1 MWRQKR
7 YRRADGQREE
17 VIFRQDVSRL
27 AAVIDRV
34 QSASASIPVLQPV
47 KRPAHGHFP
56 AQQRGTVPGF
66 GDRSDATL
74 RKVLS
79 RFAEPNSGPSESSP
93 VASLQPYCEID
104 LLAASRSVSK
114 LAYEIQPEP
123 NPDWVAHRPALR

>member
-17 VIFRQDVSRL
+17 GILRRDVSRL

-34 QSASASIPVLQPV
+34 QSASASILVLQLAKPPLRV
-47 KRPAHGHFP
+47 HFP
-56 AQQRGTVPGF
+56 AQQRGTVPEF
-66 GDRSDATL
+66 HDRSDATL
-74 RKVLS
+74 RKVLF

-114 LAYEIQPEP
+114 LAYEIQPEL

>member
-34 QSASASIPVLQPV
+34 QSASASIPVLQLAKPPLRV
-47 KRPAHGHFP
+47 HSP
-56 AQQRGTVPGF
+56 AQQRGTVPEF

-74 RKVLS
+74 RKVLF
-79 RFAEPNSGPSESSP
+79 RFAEPDSDPSELGR
-93 VASLQPYCEID
+93 VASLQPYHGID
-104 LLAASRSVSK
+104 LPVADRSISK
-114 LAYEIQPEP
+114 LAYERQPEP
-123 NPDWVAHRPALR
+123 NLGWVAHRLAPK

>member
-17 VIFRQDVSRL
+17 GIFRRDVSRL

-34 QSASASIPVLQPV
+34 QSASASIPVLQLV
-47 KRPAHGHFP
+47 KPPLRGHFP
-56 AQQRGTVPGF
+56 AQQRGTVPEF

-79 RFAEPNSGPSESSP
+79 RFAELDSGPSELSP
-93 VASLQPYCEID
+93 VAFLQPYCEID
-104 LLAASRSVSK
+104 LLAASRSTSK
-114 LAYEIQPEP
+114 LAYERQPELNP
-123 NPDWVAHRPALR
+123 NWVARRPALI

>member
-17 VIFRQDVSRL
+17 GISRRDVSRP

-34 QSASASIPVLQPV
+34 QLASASTPVLQLAKPPL
-47 KRPAHGHFP
+47 RDHFP

-66 GDRSDATL
+66 GDRSDATPH
-74 RKVLS
+74 RVLF
-79 RFAEPNSGPSESSP
+79 RFAEPDSGPSELSP

-104 LLAASRSVSK
+104 LLAASRSTSK
-114 LAYEIQPEP
+114 LAYERQPEP
-123 NPDWVAHRPALR
+123 NPDWVAHRPALI

>member
-1 MWRQKR
+1 MFL
-7 YRRADGQREE
+7 DP
-17 VIFRQDVSRL
+17 
-27 AAVIDRV
+27 AATDRV
-34 QSASASIPVLQPV
+34 QLASASTPVLQLAKPPL
-47 KRPAHGHFP
+47 RDHFP
-56 AQQRGTVPGF
+56 ARQRGTVPEF

-114 LAYEIQPEP
+114 LAYEIQPEL

>member
-17 VIFRQDVSRL
+17 GIFRRDVSRP

-34 QSASASIPVLQPV
+34 QSASASTPVLQLAKPPL
-47 KRPAHGHFP
+47 RGHFP
-56 AQQRGTVPGF
+56 AQQRGTVPEF

-79 RFAEPNSGPSESSP
+79 RFAEPDSDPSESSQ

-104 LLAASRSVSK
+104 LLAASRSTSK
-114 LAYEIQPEP
+114 LAYERQPEL
-123 NPDWVAHRPALR
+123 NPDWVARRPALI